1 VSPDKLVYMANQIGR
16 FFTHQG
22 EEKAVAS
29 IADHLAKF
37 WDPRMREAILAH
49 LASGGAGLDP
59 LRRAEIAENR
69 ISRLEPAERRLEARR
84 TARRRPR
91 AVRQTRGR

>member
-1 VSPDKLVYMANQIGR
+1 MSPDKLVYMANQIGK

-22 EEKAVAS
+22 EEKAVAA

-49 LASGGAGLDP
+49 LASGGTGLDP
-59 LRRAEIAENR
+59 PVL
-69 ISRLEPAERRLEARR
+69 
-84 TARRRPR
+84 R
-91 AVRQTRGR
+91 AVQRLKETGAQGPSLPNVS